1 MPADLLLERLLLR
14 VDGQKTSVRLAAA
27 LMIAGFLAA
36 CDPSGF
42 SSPAGVDQIKYERN
56 KANREAYLS
65 QRL

>member
-1 MPADLLLERLLLR
+1 
-14 VDGQKTSVRLAAA
+14 
-27 LMIAGFLAA
+27 MIAGFLAA